1 MWTTQF
7 KISILL
13 KYKTNLKSKGR
24 CFLKIFLLFSSSILT
39 PQLHGRILKRHPETS
54 RAFQGRTVPWSRLTP
69 RKSPKPSHG
78 YLSPSAAEFSVC
90 NALPGSHRLGC
101 FSPYPKRLPLAP
113 LSAQG
118 PRIFPSLT
126 VSRPSSALTMSTPRF
141 HRPKPIVSSPRPAF
155 TVSATPSHHL

>member
-1 MWTTQF
+1 M
-7 KISILL
+7 
-13 KYKTNLKSKGR
+13 
-24 CFLKIFLLFSSSILT
+24 FLKIFLLFSSSILT
-39 PQLHGRILKRHPETS
+39 HFMAEHLKDTVKLPEHS
-54 RAFQGRTVPWSRLTP
+54 RGAESPGPVLPPGSAPNRPTAICPRT
-69 RKSPKPSHG
+69 
-78 YLSPSAAEFSVC
+78 AAEFSVC

-101 FSPYPKRLPLAP
+101 FSPCPKRLPLAP

-155 TVSATPSHHL
+155 TVSATPSHQL